1 MHHGEGRLVLHQ
13 SGRSRPLRHL
23 EPSQPRHPKAC
34 CVTRDRQADQVG
46 EADRL
51 MQQCQQTAADDEQ
64 VRVRIRFGVL
74 PRVSKELTS
83 AQPGEYQ
90 AVLNAN

>member
-1 MHHGEGRLVLHQ
+1 
-13 SGRSRPLRHL
+13 
-23 EPSQPRHPKAC
+23 
-34 CVTRDRQADQVG
+34 VTRDRQADQVG

-74 PRVSKELTS
+74 PRVSKELTP

>member
-1 MHHGEGRLVLHQ
+1 M
-13 SGRSRPLRHL
+13 
-23 EPSQPRHPKAC
+23 
-34 CVTRDRQADQVG
+34 TRDRQADQIG
-46 EADRL
+46 GADRL